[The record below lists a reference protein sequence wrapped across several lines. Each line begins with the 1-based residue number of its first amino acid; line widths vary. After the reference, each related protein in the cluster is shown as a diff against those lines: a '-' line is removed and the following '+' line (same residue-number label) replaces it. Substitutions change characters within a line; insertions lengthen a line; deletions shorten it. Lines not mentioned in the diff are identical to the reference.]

1 MCFLILLLGLL
12 CHFQQ
17 IVEVNTVG
25 PSDKKFNFIHNNL
38 LIWFEFVNEK
48 NIMKRILYVFMQ
60 IHFHWHELHGRYGI
74 IESERKLWHISL
86 DSSFYM
92 LCCVPRQLAC
102 LESYIGVMAITV
114 GTMGKRNFLCLDTLN
129 LVRWRPHSFSII
141 ISWCCCFLHSCLQ
154 STPMIYQRRFSTF
167 S

>member
-25 PSDKKFNFIHNNL
+25 
-38 LIWFEFVNEK
+38 LISFMTIYSFDSSLVNEK

-60 IHFHWHELHGRYGI
+60 IQFHWHELHGRYGI

-92 LCCVPRQLAC
+92 LCCVSRQLAC

-129 LVRWRPHSFSII
+129 LVLWRPHSFSII
-141 ISWCCCFLHSCLQ
+141 MMLLLPPFVFTKYSNDL
-154 STPMIYQRRFSTF
+154 PA
-167 S
+167 